1 MPAVESPHLEVAGG
15 NIVTVSLNR
24 PEVLNAINTELAI
37 ALESLL
43 TRLHECPPKPLLL
56 RGNGEATCSGVD
68 TAIVSGPDF
77 ETENVEF
84 RHTIHEVF
92 DLLRLYSGPIGF
104 AGKGAVVGA
113 GMVLAA
119 NSDFVVVTDDTT
131 LMFPEIKLGL
141 LSRPTIA
148 ILANTVGDR
157 LAKEIVLTGEPITPE
172 RAREVGLVN
181 RVVRNAD
188 VVEATRRYLEQTRR
202 HDSELVASAKHTI
215 NQRDDE
221 TFWNRNEA
229 NFRGE

>member
-1 MPAVESPHLEVAGG
+1 MEVDVGD
-15 NIVTVSLNR
+15 IVTVSLNR
-24 PEVLNAINTELAI
+24 PEVLNAIDTELAT

-43 TRLHECPPKPLLL
+43 KRLHEHPPKPLLL

-68 TAIVSGPDF
+68 TAIVSNPDF
-77 ETENVEF
+77 EAENVEF

-92 DLLRLYSGPIGF
+92 DLLRLYGGPVGF

-119 NSDFVVVTDDTT
+119 NSDFVVLADDTT

-141 LSRPTIA
+141 LSRPTMV
-148 ILANTVGDR
+148 ILADTVGDR

-172 RAREVGLVN
+172 RAREIGLVN
-181 RVVRNAD
+181 CVVRAAD
-188 VVEATRRYLEQTRR
+188 VVETTRRYLDQTREY
-202 HDSELVASAKHTI
+202 DAELVASAKHTI
-215 NQRDDE
+215 NRRDAK

-229 NFRGE
+229 DLRGE